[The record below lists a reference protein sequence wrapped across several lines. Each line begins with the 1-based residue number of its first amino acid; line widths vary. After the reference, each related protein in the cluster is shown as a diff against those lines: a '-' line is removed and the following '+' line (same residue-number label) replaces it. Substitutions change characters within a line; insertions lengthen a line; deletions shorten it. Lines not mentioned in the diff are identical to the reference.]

1 MTKFLKRKIVDN
13 VRKNLFKRKTLA
25 QQEAI
30 TGWLF
35 LAPVLIGFSI
45 FTFGSMI
52 YSLYIS
58 LTKWNLLSSPHF
70 IGFENFKYI
79 FKGDPFFWE
88 YLWNTVYYVI
98 ALVPVT
104 LILSLL
110 FAVILNKKGTGR
122 LNSVFRACIFLPC
135 VVSTVAV
142 SLVWKWILNADIGM
156 LNNILRNIGVAN
168 PPGWLTDKRFAKL
181 ALVIMRVWQMSGYYM
196 IMFLS
201 GLQSIPAELYEAAKV
216 DGASKSKQLF
226 KITIP
231 MLRPTTFAVTILLVL
246 EAFNIFEAVLVMTEG
261 RLGTSSLMYYIYQLG
276 FMSYDMGYA
285 SAVAWIMFV
294 IIMGFTILRFKLKK
308 DNTL

>member
-1 MTKFLKRKIVDN
+1 MNKFFQKINIMKSGSKMFKKR
-13 VRKNLFKRKTLA
+13 TLA
-25 QQEAI
+25 QKEAT

-35 LAPVLIGFSI
+35 LAPVLIGFSV

-58 LTKWNLLSSPHF
+58 LTKWDLLSSPHF
-70 IGFENFKYI
+70 IGFSNYQHI
-79 FKGDPFFWE
+79 FTDDPFFWE
-88 YLWNTVYYVI
+88 YMWNTVFYVI
-98 ALVPVT
+98 ALVPLT
-104 LILSLL
+104 LVLSLF
-110 FAVILNKKGTGR
+110 FAVLLNKKVKGMTP
-122 LNSVFRACIFLPC
+122 FYRACLFLPC

-142 SLVWKWILNADIGM
+142 SLVWKWILNADVGM
-156 LNNILRNIGVAN
+156 LNNILRSIGVSN
-168 PPGWLTDKRFAKL
+168 PPGWLTDKRYAKL

-196 IMFLS
+196 VMFLS
-201 GLQSIPAELYEAAKV
+201 GLQSIPASLYEAAKV

-285 SAVAWIMFV
+285 SAVAWILFI
-294 IIMGFTILRFKLKK
+294 IIMAITLLRFKLKK
-308 DNTL
+308 DETM